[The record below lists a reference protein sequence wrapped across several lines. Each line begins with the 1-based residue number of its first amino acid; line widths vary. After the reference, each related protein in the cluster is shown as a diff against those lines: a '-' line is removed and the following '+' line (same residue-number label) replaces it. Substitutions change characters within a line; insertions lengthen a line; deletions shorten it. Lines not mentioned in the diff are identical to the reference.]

1 MLRAPNLAVFDWL
14 VHGFGLRDS
23 SYPVPIT
30 TVQQIH
36 SGLVVEA
43 TQPSVE
49 PIAEADGIVTRRA
62 GLLIGVRTADCV
74 PILIADERTRAVAC
88 IHAGWRGTACNIA
101 IAGVNAMISRFG
113 SHPADLRAAI
123 GPAIGPCCYEVGG
136 EVARRFQAWNP
147 GLADVEMLPH
157 VDTPTHID
165 LPAINEKQL
174 KVAGVKDI
182 WQAHECTFCAHGR
195 FFSFRR
201 ERENAGRM
209 LSFIG
214 IS

>member
-14 VHGFGLRDS
+14 VHGFGLRES

-43 TQPSVE
+43 SEPASE
-49 PIAEADGIVTRRA
+49 PIAEADGIVTRRS

-74 PILIADERTRAVAC
+74 PILIADERTRAAAS
-88 IHAGWRGTACNIA
+88 IHAGWRGTAYSIA
-101 IAGVNAMISRFG
+101 IAGVNEMTARYGSR
-113 SHPADLRAAI
+113 PEDLHAAI
-123 GPAIGPCCYEVGG
+123 GPAIGPCCFEVGPD
-136 EVARRFQAWNP
+136 VAHRFAAWNP
-147 GLADVEMLPH
+147 DLAETGQPA
-157 VDTPTHID
+157 HID
-165 LPAINEKQL
+165 LPAINEMQL
-174 KVAGVKDI
+174 RAAGVSDI
-182 WQAHECTFCAHGR
+182 WQARECTFCAPGR

-201 ERENAGRM
+201 EKEQAGRM

-214 IS
+214 IAG

>member
-23 SYPVPIT
+23 SYPLPIT
-30 TVQQIH
+30 TVRQIH

-43 TQPSVE
+43 TEPAAE
-49 PIAEADGIVTRRA
+49 PIAEADGIVTRRP
-62 GLLIGVRTADCV
+62 GLPIGIRTADCV
-74 PILIADERTRAVAC
+74 PILMVDEKTHAVAC

-101 IAGVNAMISRFG
+101 IAGVNAMISRCG
-113 SHPADLRAAI
+113 SHPRDLHAAI
-123 GPAIGPCCYEVGG
+123 GPAIGPCCYEVGPD
-136 EVARRFQAWNP
+136 VARRFRSWNP
-147 GLADVEMLPH
+147 DLAE
-157 VDTPTHID
+157 VDRPTHVD

-174 KVAGVKDI
+174 RAAGLKDI
-182 WQAHECTFCAHGR
+182 WQAKECTFCAPGR

-201 ERENAGRM
+201 DKEKAGRM

-214 IS
+214 IADAQ

>member
-43 TQPSVE
+43 TEPAME
-49 PIAEADGIVTRRA
+49 PIAEADGIVTRRP

-74 PILIADERTRAVAC
+74 PILMVDEKTHAVGC

-101 IAGVNAMISRFG
+101 IAGVNAMISRCG
-113 SHPADLRAAI
+113 SHPQDLHAAI
-123 GPAIGPCCYEVGG
+123 GPAIGPCCYEVGP
-136 EVARRFQAWNP
+136 EVAQRFRAWNP
-147 GLADVEMLPH
+147 DLAEVDRPTH
-157 VDTPTHID
+157 VD
-165 LPAINEKQL
+165 LPSINEKQL
-174 KVAGVKDI
+174 RAAGLRDI
-182 WQAHECTFCAHGR
+182 WQAKECTFCAPRR

-201 ERENAGRM
+201 DKEKAGRM

-214 IS
+214 IAPGQ